1 MRSLLARALQ
11 EAAPPKPAK
20 TAKPAAPGA
29 ASTTQPPEGE
39 GTASSAAPAPEVGS
53 AVKPA
58 TTVSRAGQR
67 PKVMQAPG
75 TGVETRIRQ
84 MNHIIDNMKVSHGTG
99 IMLAGGTGIGKT
111 TFVKQM
117 SKLLG
122 LPMILVEAPHV
133 TEEHLINIP
142 FIIHDPASNSRHS
155 GTQTV
160 DTENY
165 HVQLGKSYL
174 AAQLVR
180 AKPINDA
187 SLLAA
192 INRSDSNVKKMW
204 TSLGGDDN
212 TIPEEV
218 AEIRSEYRV
227 ILFLDEYFRQ
237 TSANV
242 RNILRGILNGNI
254 GNDRLP
260 KGTYVIYASNLTDV
274 GGTIEDI
281 PLNVDFKKYTYR
293 APTKNEI
300 LQYLVTKFEN
310 DTKRALKPEVI
321 DAFDEVL
328 KDEHISFDD
337 AETEIRTSP
346 RRWEQIMLYVNANVP
361 VADQQ
366 AARALLANVKAQFQH
381 IGGTSSLYD
390 LTEKAV
396 RKIIADTS
404 GKDLAGAAPLPAENW
419 RETLQHQIETKI
431 KLGDARSY
439 VPIIAGAPG
448 IGKTAQ
454 AIDVAQKMN
463 MLLIDID
470 CSTLT
475 PDEITGIPLPQ
486 KSKKETTLEA
496 RKPKDGK
503 ESGSDGTEMS
513 VKFSE
518 PALYKFIMQRIEE
531 DTDAFMSDPEV
542 SDERKQA
549 FERQPY
555 KYLIFFDEFNR
566 PKNASVFN
574 SLRRLILEKEF
585 NDEYHLPRESIV
597 IAAMNPY
604 DKGTV
609 ELTGHMKDATDYIDT
624 APNWTHTFQYMQ
636 QLLATRPKMKK
647 LNENARKIALEVV
660 REFTNKMTVLKSSG
674 DITADTRQFYLPIG
688 GGEMAYMSPRE
699 YTTMVQDIAA
709 GVNRVLLR
717 ANKET
722 MSGEEYGDALAT
734 AIWDKMN
741 STIEWVLDKNKV
753 NSPQYLSKLHSWVK
767 QVASSFLTKAR
778 ESVTVEELMDP
789 VMQDHSRHLK
799 DDPDFV
805 HYFKNFSLNRFTEE
819 LSNYVD
825 KLIKKEEHAIGVLI
839 DTHPMKHYKDGK
851 VMVAK
856 DVVSKMEYMINE
868 LLIAARHYNLS
879 SDITEAVK
887 NLKNLTAQKIGRLL
901 RPEDHKI
908 AIGKLQNWK
917 QTNA

>member
-20 TAKPAAPGA
+20 TTNPAAPVTSPAGDDPFD
-29 ASTTQPPEGE
+29 PP
-39 GTASSAAPAPEVGS
+39 TPAPRVGS
-53 AVKPA
+53 AVKPSS
-58 TTVSRAGQR
+58 TVSRAAQR
-67 PKVMQAPG
+67 PKVMQTPG
-75 TGVETRIRQ
+75 TGVETRVRQ
-84 MNHIIDNMKVSHGTG
+84 MNHILDNMKVSHGTG
-99 IMLAGGTGIGKT
+99 IMLAGSTGIGKT

-117 SKLLG
+117 SVLLG

-142 FIIHDPASNSRHS
+142 FIIHNPATKSKQS

-160 DTENY
+160 DMEDY

-174 AAQLVR
+174 AAQLQR

-187 SLLAA
+187 ALLAT
-192 INRSDSNVKKMW
+192 INRSDSNIKKMW
-204 TSLGGDDN
+204 SSLGGDEN

-274 GGTIEDI
+274 SGTIEEI

-293 APTKNEI
+293 APTKNEF
-300 LQYLVTKFEN
+300 LQYLFTKFEN
-310 DTKRALKPEVI
+310 DTKLALKPEVI
-321 DAFDEVL
+321 DAFDEVI

-366 AARALLANVKAQFQH
+366 AARALLANMKAQFQH
-381 IGGTSSLYD
+381 IGGTSSLWE

-404 GKDLAGAAPLPAENW
+404 GKNLAGAAALSAENW
-419 RETLQHQIETKI
+419 RESLQHQIETKM

-475 PDEITGIPLPQ
+475 ADEITGIPLPQ
-486 KSKKETTLEA
+486 KSAKETTLEA
-496 RKPKDGK
+496 RKPKDDKTDEGGD
-503 ESGSDGTEMS
+503 STVMS

-518 PALYKFIMQRIEE
+518 PSLYKFIMQRIEE
-531 DTDAFMSDPEV
+531 DTDAFMADPEI
-542 SDERKQA
+542 SDDRKKA

-566 PKNASVFN
+566 PKSANVFN

-609 ELTGHMKDATDYIDT
+609 ELTGHMKDATDYLET
-624 APNWTHTFQYMQ
+624 APNWNHTFQYMQ

-647 LNENARKIALEVV
+647 LSENARKIALEVI
-660 REFTNKMTVLKSSG
+660 REFTNKMTVLKSTA

-717 ANKET
+717 AHKET

-767 QVASSFLTKAR
+767 QVASTFLTKAR
-778 ESVTVEELMDP
+778 ESVTIEELMDP

-825 KLIKKEEHAIGVLI
+825 KLIKKEEHAVGVLM
-839 DTHPMKHYKDGK
+839 DTHPMKQYKDGQ

-887 NLKNLTAQKIGRLL
+887 NLKNSAAQKIGRLL

-908 AIGKLQNWK
+908 AREKLANWK